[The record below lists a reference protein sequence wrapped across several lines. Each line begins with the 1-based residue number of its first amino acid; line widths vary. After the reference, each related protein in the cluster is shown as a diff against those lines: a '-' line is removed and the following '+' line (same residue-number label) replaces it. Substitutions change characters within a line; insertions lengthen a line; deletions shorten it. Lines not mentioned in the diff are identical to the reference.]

1 MVVNVEPAAAIT
13 TSAPLLRQ
21 KGNKLVGRKNF
32 RRSPYNAPNTHLH
45 PKQANNLMSINISDK
60 KSECKVVTLYGSP
73 KIIRALGFYKYIT
86 LSNNGLKGNLIM
98 FSFTL

>member
-1 MVVNVEPAAAIT
+1 MVVNVEPAAVAIT

-32 RRSPYNAPNTHLH
+32 RRSPNNNTKHICILI

-60 KSECKVVTLYGSP
+60 KSECKVVMP
-73 KIIRALGFYKYIT
+73 
-86 LSNNGLKGNLIM
+86 
-98 FSFTL
+98 